1 MREWWNNPSVEW
13 RLLAELSEDDRRR
26 LLSISRRRRF
36 AKSEVVFHTGD
47 RGDSLHLVAKGRF
60 AVWAGTAS
68 GDVTMLAVL
77 GTGGFFG
84 ELALVD
90 KADRRAATVTAL
102 EPAETLSIGREDFER
117 IRAVHAS
124 VDRVLVAALAAEV
137 RRMSEL
143 VMEMLYVPAEVRVLR
158 RLLAVADLWGGASP
172 GLVVPFTQEDLAGLA
187 GTTRPTANRTLR
199 QAEVAGLL
207 VLGRGRIELVDPV
220 GLAVRARV
228 L

>member
-1 MREWWNNPSVEW
+1 MDWL
-13 RLLAELSEDDRRR
+13 LLAELSEEDRRR
-26 LLSISRRRRF
+26 LLSIARRRRF
-36 AKSEVVFHTGD
+36 AKGEVVFHAGD

-60 AVWAGTAS
+60 AVWAGSSS
-68 GDVTMLAVL
+68 GDMTMLSVL

-90 KADRRAATVTAL
+90 KADRRAVTVAAL

-117 IRAVHAS
+117 LRAVHAS

-137 RRMSEL
+137 RRLSEL
-143 VMEMLYVPAEVRVLR
+143 VIEILYVPAETRVLR

-172 GLVVPFTQEDLAGLA
+172 GLVVPFTQDDLAGLA

-207 VLGRGRIELVDPV
+207 ILRRGRIELVDPI
-220 GLAVRARV
+220 GLGARARV
-228 L
+228 P